1 MSKNNKESAEL
12 TLAERMEGSL
22 NSFLAKNK
30 MILII
35 VAAVLVVALIALGIV
50 TSVNQKNLQAQF
62 DQVDKLESS
71 YAELQILGSED
82 ATYQAKYDELLAGLQ
97 DLAGKG
103 KKYPSLK
110 AEYLLGMVAFEKEE
124 HQKALDSFISVYN
137 KASDMYLGSL
147 SLTNAAVSAEEL
159 GNDSLALEYYTKVI
173 DEFGMSAAEAPKALF
188 AQARLQ
194 EKSGN
199 TELAKATF
207 QQLADAFPT
216 SEFAKLATNRLALL

>member
-1 MSKNNKESAEL
+1 MSKNNKDSAEITL
-12 TLAERMEGSL
+12 TERIEGSL
-22 NSFLAKNK
+22 NNFLAKNK
-30 MILII
+30 MIVIIIAAVII
-35 VAAVLVVALIALGIV
+35 VALITLGIV
-50 TSVNQKNLQAQF
+50 SSVNQKNLQAQF
-62 DQVDKLESS
+62 DQVDQLEKS
-71 YAELQILGSED
+71 YAELQAMGSDD
-82 ATYQAKYDELLAGLQ
+82 AAYQAKYDELLAGLQ
-97 DLAGKG
+97 DLSGKG

-124 HQKALDSFISVYN
+124 YQKALDSFVSVYS
-137 KASDMYLGSL
+137 KATDNYLGSL

-159 GNDSLALEYYTKVI
+159 ENDTLALEYYTKVI
-173 DEFGMSAAEAPKALF
+173 DEFGMTAAEAPKALF

-199 TELAKATF
+199 MELAKATF

>member
-12 TLAERMEGSL
+12 TLAERIEGSL
-22 NSFLAKNK
+22 NNFLAKNK

-35 VAAVLVVALIALGIV
+35 IAAVIIIALITLGIV
-50 TSVNQKNLQAQF
+50 SSVNEKNLQAQF
-62 DQVDKLESS
+62 DQVDQLEKS
-71 YAELQILGSED
+71 YADLQVMDSED
-82 ATYQAKYDELLAGLQ
+82 AAYQAKYDELLAGLQ

-103 KKYPSLK
+103 DKYPALK
-110 AEYLLGMVAFEKEE
+110 AEYLLGMVAFEKKEY
-124 HQKALDSFISVYN
+124 QKAMDSFIAVYN
-137 KASDMYLGSL
+137 KSSDLYIGSL

-159 GNDSLALEYYTKVI
+159 GNESLALEYYTKVI
-173 DEFGMSAAEAPKALF
+173 DEFGMTAAEAPKALF

-199 TELAKATF
+199 AELAKATF